1 MEVFTI
7 LAIILCVIVVAVLL
21 FKVSVF
27 KVVDGLSDFSS
38 YAGNWESPNKV
49 KEGAVR
55 SLGRIAAGLAALG
68 WILYIGA
75 VIAVI
80 AAILS

>member
-1 MEVFTI
+1 MEVFTV
-7 LAIILCVIVVAVLL
+7 LAIIFGVIVVAFLL

-38 YAGNWESPNKV
+38 YSGNWESPDKV

-55 SLGRIAAGLAALG
+55 SLGRIAAGLSALG
-68 WILYIGA
+68 WILSIGA
-75 VIAVI
+75 VIAVLV
-80 AAILS
+80 AILS